1 MTKSLST
8 KNKNL
13 QKHKRTTKFEATGR
27 KKYTCSCGKE
37 YLSQPAYCNHKKIKH
52 SPEYISETLH
62 AQEKLEEDNK
72 KCIKEKENYNEFL
85 NKEKRKPN
93 YLELNEDKKDEI
105 EKSIR
110 NNFNEIYS
118 LVKNQFLN
126 SSKWE
131 TPEEYP
137 LYKEVHDNWE
147 GNELKK
153 AISYFHNAKS
163 NYVSKSKRRNL
174 KKIESPTIDKLF
186 ILYLKHVSKLTNN
199 SYINIIIKFIILFRE
214 YINEL
219 KAGQVTPNIIEDGKK
234 DFTQLFHAR
243 ELTYLC
249 NNFFLEFLPKFNSVV
264 SDENK
269 EEFKE
274 IIQHF
279 CYWLFDNHYAK
290 SILHLKE
297 KKEDI

>member
-1 MTKSLST
+1 M
-8 KNKNL
+8 
-13 QKHKRTTKFEATGR
+13 
-27 KKYTCSCGKE
+27 
-37 YLSQPAYCNHKKIKH
+37 
-52 SPEYISETLH
+52 
-62 AQEKLEEDNK
+62 
-72 KCIKEKENYNEFL
+72 
-85 NKEKRKPN
+85 
-93 YLELNEDKKDEI
+93 
-105 EKSIR
+105 
-110 NNFNEIYS
+110 
-118 LVKNQFLN
+118 
-126 SSKWE
+126 
-131 TPEEYP
+131 
-137 LYKEVHDNWE
+137 
-147 GNELKK
+147 
-153 AISYFHNAKS
+153 
-163 NYVSKSKRRNL
+163 
-174 KKIESPTIDKLF
+174 KKIEAPTIDKLF

-249 NNFFLEFLPKFNSVV
+249 NNFFLEFLPEFNSVV